1 MPYPI
6 FRGFMD
12 FFVALYDFGPF
23 NENLVFCTVQKTENF
38 SYFTKNVRKIIKQ
51 EGEAKHSAFFYNEI
65 QKKRVNPLFLLR
77 FFHDLSNPSQNAGDP
92 KPSPCT
98 AGRSFVKMKEGGGF
112 PQSKLLRYREMTT
125 SHDASFSNFFC
136 SVMVTDFQKYEMD
149 FRAWDMRVQTAD
161 KKVRSL
167 ELKTHPV
174 KTDGMRYGNLK
185 NMFHLAEAV
194 FLFAENMFPPAETVF
209 LLAENMFPL
218 PETALPL
225 PGQQGAATLVRPRT
239 RTQNQKFVRVISVL
253 QRFFVPGPPEV
264 KTQIRLG
271 VGGTKKT
278 KNRSAAKGSHNS
290 ANSRKIHEKNE
301 KSNHRKRKAE

>member
-1 MPYPI
+1 MQI
-6 FRGFMD
+6 HEKSTKKNKN
-12 FFVALYDFGPF
+12 FVL
-23 NENLVFCTVQKTENF
+23 QKG
-38 SYFTKNVRKIIKQ
+38 R
-51 EGEAKHSAFFYNEI
+51 
-65 QKKRVNPLFLLR
+65 PP
-77 FFHDLSNPSQNAGDP
+77 NPSQNAGDP

-112 PQSKLLRYREMTT
+112 PQSKLLRYREITT
-125 SHDASFSNFFC
+125 S
-136 SVMVTDFQKYEMD
+136 
-149 FRAWDMRVQTAD
+149 QT
-161 KKVRSL
+161 KIWILQRGR
-167 ELKTHPV
+167 PP
-174 KTDGMRYGNLK
+174 
-185 NMFHLAEAV
+185 
-194 FLFAENMFPPAETVF
+194 ENMFPPAETVF

-239 RTQNQKFVRVISVL
+239 RTQNQNFVRVISVL

-264 KTQIRLG
+264 KTPIRLG

-301 KSNHRKRKAE
+301 KSDWLKRKPE

>member
-1 MPYPI
+1 
-6 FRGFMD
+6 
-12 FFVALYDFGPF
+12 
-23 NENLVFCTVQKTENF
+23 
-38 SYFTKNVRKIIKQ
+38 
-51 EGEAKHSAFFYNEI
+51 
-65 QKKRVNPLFLLR
+65 
-77 FFHDLSNPSQNAGDP
+77 
-92 KPSPCT
+92 
-98 AGRSFVKMKEGGGF
+98 MKEGGGF
-112 PQSKLLRYREMTT
+112 PQSKLLRYREITT
-125 SHDASFSNFFC
+125 S
-136 SVMVTDFQKYEMD
+136 
-149 FRAWDMRVQTAD
+149 QT
-161 KKVRSL
+161 KIWILQRGR
-167 ELKTHPV
+167 PP
-174 KTDGMRYGNLK
+174 
-185 NMFHLAEAV
+185 
-194 FLFAENMFPPAETVF
+194 ENMFPPAETVF

-301 KSNHRKRKAE
+301 KSDLRKRKPEQHKFTKNPRKKTKNRTTVKGRQSSANPRKIHEKKQTFCPSKRSTPMGRKINATNPGPRKILEETKKTKIFRFLRKIHEKSHSQEAKRTKNELSCQRI

>member
-1 MPYPI
+1 
-6 FRGFMD
+6 
-12 FFVALYDFGPF
+12 
-23 NENLVFCTVQKTENF
+23 
-38 SYFTKNVRKIIKQ
+38 
-51 EGEAKHSAFFYNEI
+51 
-65 QKKRVNPLFLLR
+65 
-77 FFHDLSNPSQNAGDP
+77 
-92 KPSPCT
+92 
-98 AGRSFVKMKEGGGF
+98 MKEGGGF
-112 PQSKLLRYREMTT
+112 PQSKLLRYREITT

-136 SVMVTDFQKYEMD
+136 SVMVTDFQKYEID

-167 ELKTHPV
+167 ELNTHPI

-194 FLFAENMFPPAETVF
+194 FLSAENMFPPAETVF

-290 ANSRKIHEKNE
+290 ANSRKIHEKYE
-301 KSNHRKRKAE
+301 KSDWRKRKPE

>member
-1 MPYPI
+1 MQIHEKSTKKNKI
-6 FRGFMD
+6 F
-12 FFVALYDFGPF
+12 VL
-23 NENLVFCTVQKTENF
+23 QKG
-38 SYFTKNVRKIIKQ
+38 R
-51 EGEAKHSAFFYNEI
+51 
-65 QKKRVNPLFLLR
+65 PP
-77 FFHDLSNPSQNAGDP
+77 NPSQNAGDP

-112 PQSKLLRYREMTT
+112 PQSKLLRYREITT
-125 SHDASFSNFFC
+125 S
-136 SVMVTDFQKYEMD
+136 
-149 FRAWDMRVQTAD
+149 QT
-161 KKVRSL
+161 KIWILQRGR
-167 ELKTHPV
+167 PP
-174 KTDGMRYGNLK
+174 
-185 NMFHLAEAV
+185 
-194 FLFAENMFPPAETVF
+194 ENMFPPAETVF

-264 KTQIRLG
+264 KTPIRLG

-301 KSNHRKRKAE
+301 KSDWRKRKPE

>member
-1 MPYPI
+1 
-6 FRGFMD
+6 
-12 FFVALYDFGPF
+12 
-23 NENLVFCTVQKTENF
+23 
-38 SYFTKNVRKIIKQ
+38 
-51 EGEAKHSAFFYNEI
+51 
-65 QKKRVNPLFLLR
+65 
-77 FFHDLSNPSQNAGDP
+77 
-92 KPSPCT
+92 
-98 AGRSFVKMKEGGGF
+98 MKEGGGF

-194 FLFAENMFPPAETVF
+194 FL
-209 LLAENMFPL
+209 LAENMFPL

-290 ANSRKIHEKNE
+290 AKSRKIHEKNE
-301 KSNHRKRKAE
+301 KSDWRKRKPE